1 MAVKQNTHKM
11 ALYSNNGWR
20 EGYNYSYES
29 FLTAE
34 QTKNNSTE
42 LAVNLCQ
49 QLREYITNFVPL
61 EDPKLFC
68 TKMIRIS
75 SVFCSQIRHVPYR
88 FEQCEQPGGELMR
101 AFKSPKI

>member
-1 MAVKQNTHKM
+1 MV
-11 ALYSNNGWR
+11 GGR
-20 EGYNYSYES
+20 DIIYSYES

-75 SVFCSQIRHVPYR
+75 SVSCSQFRHVPYR